1 MDEEL
6 FRKVRQRVRA
16 RMTKTV
22 VVLHDLTRILNATKE
37 LDHTA
42 LTDSDL
48 EALGIKSSEL
58 DLEGAPHGD
67 HKSFYQPLPRSELP
81 VIKWD
86 KVRFSE
92 WSEGYS
98 DEVHRV
104 EYTLQ
109 SVSNKLLCSWLENDK
124 KLSWSQQECH
134 RERPSV
140 ATGEHTFDAPYQWQT
155 FADFQSD
162 SIDIPHCSFR
172 MYHYAEPEESL
183 RRSEVLAITGYMRCR
198 LRQFDYVCHYT
209 FPVVAISIF
218 RSKVR
223 ILHAYHDGHH
233 LYVSKSQFVDVKENN
248 HENYELLVRWVHG
261 TDGGPVTA
269 AEGKAS
275 WRAARQSSFISGV
288 TPACGLL
295 AFFSQQSEHPTCVA
309 QAAVRLAA
317 PAPVIPRPPAGWS
330 LIASMPPAQR
340 SVATADMP
348 FIVSTNTK
356 KVDPHTR
363 KLIRSHVMIGKNR
376 GKSRYRQ
383 AGEGDLPRPADAST
397 DDAVASPP
405 PQTTRAAP
413 DLPRRIG
420 NDLSMIQLAD
430 DSASPAALATIL
442 RFTERAKTE
451 FYPLAVCIVFNTNS
465 RTWMLEMLSLDA
477 AYLNAMVF
485 TTQSYFRPGQGSD
498 LSLSPHFVKTIRL
511 LRDRLAD
518 EQLKVSNATVMI
530 VILLILH
537 AHIMGDFDAV
547 RHHTEG
553 LRKMVRLRG
562 GLGAFMSNN
571 KLVIDLIRCDVG
583 LAIHSGGKPAFFE
596 NRDLD
601 IFVPSALCFQTRRS
615 ADPAFVRE
623 LDPGLARIWHI
634 MQGFCAQINLTVES
648 NGMIPEKDF
657 LKTMASV
664 MYPLLHM
671 SFDCGSRNEAIRLA
685 LLSYGFDI
693 FLQWRTTIPY
703 ANLATSYR
711 RCLSGLVMRDDVS
724 PELWIWLLTVGG
736 LSVFVP
742 SARSYFRQWLLYHLG
757 GCGVHTWAEMR
768 AILSSFMWIGLVHD
782 RAGKDIFDSVLTH
795 MVSGKETVPAL
806 L

>member
-1 MDEEL
+1 
-6 FRKVRQRVRA
+6 
-16 RMTKTV
+16 
-22 VVLHDLTRILNATKE
+22 
-37 LDHTA
+37 
-42 LTDSDL
+42 
-48 EALGIKSSEL
+48 
-58 DLEGAPHGD
+58 
-67 HKSFYQPLPRSELP
+67 
-81 VIKWD
+81 
-86 KVRFSE
+86 
-92 WSEGYS
+92 
-98 DEVHRV
+98 
-104 EYTLQ
+104 
-109 SVSNKLLCSWLENDK
+109 
-124 KLSWSQQECH
+124 
-134 RERPSV
+134 
-140 ATGEHTFDAPYQWQT
+140 
-155 FADFQSD
+155 
-162 SIDIPHCSFR
+162 
-172 MYHYAEPEESL
+172 
-183 RRSEVLAITGYMRCR
+183 
-198 LRQFDYVCHYT
+198 
-209 FPVVAISIF
+209 
-218 RSKVR
+218 
-223 ILHAYHDGHH
+223 
-233 LYVSKSQFVDVKENN
+233 
-248 HENYELLVRWVHG
+248 
-261 TDGGPVTA
+261 
-269 AEGKAS
+269 
-275 WRAARQSSFISGV
+275 
-288 TPACGLL
+288 
-295 AFFSQQSEHPTCVA
+295 
-309 QAAVRLAA
+309 
-317 PAPVIPRPPAGWS
+317 
-330 LIASMPPAQR
+330 MPPSQR

-383 AGEGDLPRPADAST
+383 AEDRSKPDDSST

-405 PQTTRAAP
+405 LPPRATRAAP

-420 NDLSMIQLAD
+420 NDLSWIQLAD

-442 RFTERAKTE
+442 RFTESAKAE
-451 FYPLAVCIVFNTNS
+451 FYPLAVCIVFNQAS
-465 RTWMLEMLSLDA
+465 RAWMFEMLALDA

-485 TTQSYFRPGQGSD
+485 TTQSYFRPGECSD

-518 EQLKVSNATVMI
+518 EQLKISNATVMI

-537 AHIMGDFDAV
+537 AHIMGDYDAV

-562 GLGAFMSNN
+562 GLGSFISNN

-601 IFVPSALCFQTRRS
+601 LFVPSALCFQPRRS
-615 ADPAFVRE
+615 ATPAFVRE

-671 SFDCGSRNEAIRLA
+671 GFDCRARNEAIRLA

-693 FLQWRTTIPY
+693 FLQWRATIPY
-703 ANLATSYR
+703 THLASSYR
-711 RCLSGLVMRDDVS
+711 RCLNGLVMRDDVS

-736 LSVFVP
+736 LSVFEP

-757 GCGVHTWAEMR
+757 GCCVRSWPEMR

-782 RAGKDIFDSVLTH
+782 RAGKEIFDSVLTR
-795 MVSGKETVPAL
+795 MISEKETAPAL